1 MKTLTLHIN
10 GRAHAVP
17 AGITVAA
24 ALRRC
29 EVTLFGQTIYGTAR
43 DVFCGMGQCQACR
56 VRIDGQDEAL
66 ACMRMVAEGM
76 RVETQA

>member
-1 MKTLTLHIN
+1 MKTITLHIN
-10 GRAHAVP
+10 GNPRAVP

-29 EVTLFGQTIYGTAR
+29 GVVLFGQTVYGTAR

-66 ACMRMVAEGM
+66 ACMHLVREGM

>member
-1 MKTLTLHIN
+1 MKTVTLHIN
-10 GRAHAVP
+10 GQTHAVP

-29 EVTLFGQTIYGTAR
+29 AVGAFGTAASGQPR

-56 VRIDGQDEAL
+56 VRIDGQGESL
-66 ACMRMVAEGM
+66 ACMRNVADGM
-76 RVETQA
+76 QVETAR